1 MFNACRALEDVERE
15 SRGVACI
22 CRALA
27 VSLDNDEPDDSMV
40 AALQN
45 LADQIGNISTCV
57 AIIREE
63 LTATD

>member
-1 MFNACRALEDVERE
+1 MFDACRALEDVERE

-27 VSLDNDEPDDSMV
+27 VSLDNDEPDDDAV

-45 LADQIGNISTCV
+45 LAVQIGNV
-57 AIIREE
+57 ATSIGIIKEE
-63 LTATD
+63 LAATD